1 MSTLRDQLR
10 QLVVNNRPWMT
21 CVDEDGLRTIRAM
34 GSEEFADT
42 ILAMVDRIARE
53 RAAEELRTAGD
64 ELWNGL
70 PIPAPAQVVVDR
82 AGVRAHLHRRAGAL
96 DTEAHS

>member
-1 MSTLRDQLR
+1 MSTLRDELR

-34 GSEEFADT
+34 DTEEFADT

-53 RAAEELRTAGD
+53 RAAEELRAAADDWWKPGRPHRPVRD
-64 ELWNGL
+64 WLRN
-70 PIPAPAQVVVDR
+70 R
-82 AGVRAHLHRRAGAL
+82 ADAL
-96 DTEAHS
+96 DVEGVER

>member
-1 MSTLRDQLR
+1 MSTLRDELR

-53 RAAEELRTAGD
+53 RAAEELRAAGE
-64 ELWNGL
+64 ELWNRE
-70 PIPAPAQVVVDR
+70 PAQMPAEQLADR
-82 AGVRAHLHRRAGAL
+82 ARARAALDRRAATLRVEGQL
-96 DTEAHS
+96 